1 MTSVLKHKQRNKCT
15 VLECPKTTISS
26 QILSRE
32 NRLGLLLE
40 EGLERYRSNAVPY
53 WSTLYGTHLADEGH
67 SNSLEEIIR
76 MSEWT
81 SITGD
86 LWKIPHD
93 NRVTFC
99 FLAPLSDPT
108 ILIQVRN
115 FLLHFHKIEG
125 STMERDSCLHIWDCF
140 DSGLS
145 VHWFPGRRM
154 PNYSPVVNDM
164 RMEGVRETCG
174 NPTTLS
180 RLVAPWRRIMYV
192 CLYCH

>member
-1 MTSVLKHKQRNKCT
+1 M
-15 VLECPKTTISS
+15 
-26 QILSRE
+26 
-32 NRLGLLLE
+32 
-40 EGLERYRSNAVPY
+40 PY
-53 WSTLYGTHLADEGH
+53 WSTLYGTHLADEGQ
-67 SNSLEEIIR
+67 SNSPEEIIR
-76 MSEWT
+76 KSEWT
-81 SITGD
+81 SITGGF
-86 LWKIPHD
+86 WKIPHD

-108 ILIQVRN
+108 ILIKVRN

-125 STMERDSCLHIWDCF
+125 TTMERDSCFHIRDCF

-154 PNYSPVVNDM
+154 PGFSRIVNDM

-192 CLYCH
+192 FIFIDGSVLLTTQKSARLDDSIKLRRMVCPGRSYSKRSLSISVL